1 MSWKVIA
8 TSLNLRS
15 EPRATPTNRIAV
27 LPNGQMVEKEAEA
40 AAGWWKITTV
50 LGGARLEGYVARE
63 YLAEERRAPEAPVRS
78 GITPVHLKENQRTV
92 TRDVTTGRAFPLGEA
107 DRPKRSSTAAA
118 GKRVEQLRAIID
130 WLDVERKAR
139 YSPTTNATYCN
150 IYAYDYC
157 YLSGV
162 YLPRVW
168 WTARAISD
176 LSAGRSVPVQYDST
190 VREVNANSLYNW
202 LQDYGAEFGWRRTA
216 SPDEVQDAAN
226 QGKVAVICAQ
236 RVDLNRSGHIAAIAP
251 ETPPK
256 HSAARKSG
264 KVNLPLQ
271 SQAGVR
277 NSCLSCGTTRWW
289 ADAKFRAF
297 GFWIHD

>member
-15 EPRATPTNRIAV
+15 EPRVTPTNRIAA
-27 LPNGQMVEKEAEA
+27 LPNGHIVEKVAE
-40 AAGWWKITTV
+40 AAGWWKVTTM

-63 YLAEERRAPEAPVRS
+63 HLAEARQAPEAPASTGVA
-78 GITPVHLKENQRTV
+78 PVHLKENQRTV
-92 TRDVTTGRAFPLGEA
+92 TRDTTAGRAFPLGETG
-107 DRPKRSSTAAA
+107 RPKRSSTAAA

-139 YSPTTNATYCN
+139 YSPTTTSTYCN

-168 WTARAISD
+168 WTAKAISD

-190 VREVNANSLYNW
+190 VRELNANSLYNW
-202 LQDYGAEFGWRRTA
+202 LQDFGAEFGWRRTA
-216 SPDEVQDAAN
+216 SLDEAQDAAN

-236 RVDLNRSGHIAAIAP
+236 RVDLNRSGHIAAVAP
-251 ETPPK
+251 ETPPQ

-264 KVNLPLQ
+264 RVNLPLQ

-277 NSCLSCGTTRWW
+277 NSCYSCGTAKWW
-289 ADAKFRAF
+289 AAPKFRAF